1 MIAQNIQD
9 ATHTCF
15 SAAQKRVYSLMEN
28 NSYPRFLES
37 EFYQELCKK
46 APISRAA
53 QGTWAMERREK
64 QPLGWWGSQATAH
77 EQHPDPKGWGT
88 ERSVCLPRCEDKS
101 WLWCR
106 LTAQSGAVGGRSG
119 EMVEACEPAAGTAL
133 PCQCCS
139 ERWLCVRPK
148 RAVQE
153 PFCHGP
159 GAMRQVRTELPS
171 CEQELLSALGQCWE
185 LE

>member
-1 MIAQNIQD
+1 MIAQNMQE

-15 SAAQKRVYSLMEN
+15 SVAQKRVYSLMEN

-46 APISRAA
+46 TSISRAA
-53 QGTWAMERREK
+53 QGTWEMERREK
-64 QPLGWWGSQATAH
+64 QPLGWWGSQATAR

-88 ERSVCLPRCEDKS
+88 EHPDCMAQCKDKY

-106 LTAQSGAVGGRSG
+106 ADGPEWHCWRVLRGDGRI
-119 EMVEACEPAAGTAL
+119 VPASCWHCPSL
-133 PCQCCS
+133 PVLQR
-139 ERWLCVRPK
+139 EV
-148 RAVQE
+148 AVQE
-153 PFCHGP
+153 PVCCGQ
-159 GAMRQVRTELPS
+159 GVMWQVRTELPS
-171 CEQELLSALGQCWE
+171 CEQKLFSALGHCWE

>member
-1 MIAQNIQD
+1 MSSILTRKAEALSAQ
-9 ATHTCF
+9 
-15 SAAQKRVYSLMEN
+15 
-28 NSYPRFLES
+28 
-37 EFYQELCKK
+37 
-46 APISRAA
+46 
-53 QGTWAMERREK
+53 
-64 QPLGWWGSQATAH
+64 
-77 EQHPDPKGWGT
+77 
-88 ERSVCLPRCEDKS
+88 SVCHGARTNPDFDAG
-101 WLWCR
+101 